1 MPQHACCC
9 PERPSQTLV
18 CCAARGCCPAYTF
31 SHMRSRLLQI
41 VTHRGAPAENT
52 AAKEELEATL
62 GQGLV

>member
-1 MPQHACCC
+1 
-9 PERPSQTLV
+9 
-18 CCAARGCCPAYTF
+18 
-31 SHMRSRLLQI
+31 MRSRLLQI